1 MSAIKGRKKPATL
14 NRQRA
19 KLVAVSGS
27 SIEMIRERAYEL
39 FLARGAT
46 HGADLADWFEAEQD
60 LRAAS
65 QR

>member
-1 MSAIKGRKKPATL
+1 MIKGRKKPTTL

-19 KLVAVSGS
+19 NLAAVGKS

-39 FLARGAT
+39 FLVRGAT
-46 HGADLADWFEAEQD
+46 HGADLADWLEAEQACA
-60 LRAAS
+60 RRP